1 MVRAL
6 AMWMTWKCAVI
17 NLPFGGAK
25 EAVTGNESD
34 ILDKVYQLYYVE
46 GIMSQDREKATITH
60 GMADIEPG
68 LRLHFVTAGA
78 GERTIVLL
86 HGFPQ
91 TWWEW
96 HRVIPALVDAGFR
109 IVAPDY
115 RGAGHSWRPLG
126 GYDKH
131 TMAGDI
137 HRLLRQH
144 LQIEHPVALVGHDI
158 GLMVAYAYAQAY
170 REDVSQLVVVD
181 APLPGTAVF
190 DRLRA
195 DPRVWHFAFH
205 SARDVPEML
214 VAGRERQYLQ
224 TFFNARIYDPSA
236 ISEDDLAL
244 YTSAYSAP
252 GAMRAG
258 FELYRAFDKDADDN
272 RAALKRNGKLTIP
285 VLAVG
290 GATSTSGPVVEEMMH
305 EVAEDVTGLR
315 IAGAAHWIAEENPA
329 AFAAGL
335 LEFLARAEKL

>member
-1 MVRAL
+1 MAGARCFTVHMDSSKDHAERDYMTGDMVTVA
-6 AMWMTWKCAVI
+6 
-17 NLPFGGAK
+17 
-25 EAVTGNESD
+25 
-34 ILDKVYQLYYVE
+34 
-46 GIMSQDREKATITH
+46 H
-60 GMADIEPG
+60 GMADIEPQ
-68 LRLHFVTAGA
+68 LRLHFVTAGE
-78 GERTIVLL
+78 GPRTIVLL

-96 HRVIPALVDAGFR
+96 RRVIPDLVEAGFR

-115 RGAGHSWRPLG
+115 RGAGDSWRPQG
-126 GYDKH
+126 GYDKR
-131 TMAGDI
+131 TMAEDI

-144 LQIEHPVALVGHDI
+144 LRIEEPAVLVGHDI
-158 GLMVAYAYAQAY
+158 GLMIAYAFAQAY
-170 REDVSQLVVVD
+170 REAVSHLVVMD

-205 SARDVPEML
+205 GARDVPEML

-224 TFFNARIYDPSA
+224 AFFNARIFNPGG
-236 ISEDDLAL
+236 IGITDLDIYA
-244 YTSAYSAP
+244 SAYSVP

-258 FELYRAFDKDADDN
+258 FELYRAFDRDAADN
-272 RAALKRNGKLTIP
+272 RDALKRNGKLRIP

-290 GATSTSGPVVEEMMH
+290 GATSTSGPLIEDMMR

-329 AFAAGL
+329 AFTAGL
-335 LEFLARAEKL
+335 LAFLTRSAPGKRVSGALAPAR